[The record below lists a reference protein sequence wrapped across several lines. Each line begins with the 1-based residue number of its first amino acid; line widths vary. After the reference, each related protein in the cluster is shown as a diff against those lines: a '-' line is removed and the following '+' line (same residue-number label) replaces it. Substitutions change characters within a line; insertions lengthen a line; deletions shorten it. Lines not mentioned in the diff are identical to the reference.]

1 MAEPDAVQA
10 TNVHVRFGKRV
21 VLENF
26 NLRVAAGESVAIV
39 GPSGVGKSTFLS
51 CVLGLVRPQKGSVHV
66 CGAEIQKLTRNKRA
80 LFRADH
86 VGVIFQHG
94 ELIDDL
100 TAAENV
106 ALPGLLSRGDRE
118 ALTRAEEVLHGL
130 GVPSAT
136 RADSL
141 SGGEYQRTALAR
153 ALVNRPELIVADEP
167 TGSLDAELRDVAMD
181 LLIDTAAENGSALL
195 VVTHD
200 PAVAARANRT
210 VDLGS
215 SANAGP
221 DL

>member
-51 CVLGLVRPQKGSVHV
+51 CVLGLVRPQKGSVQV

-118 ALTRAEEVLHGL
+118 ALTRAEEVLHRL

>member
-118 ALTRAEEVLHGL
+118 ALTRAEEVLHRL

>member
-21 VLENF
+21 VLKDF
-26 NLRVAAGESVAIV
+26 NLWVTAGESVAIV

-51 CVLGLVRPQKGSVHV
+51 CVLGLVRPQKGSVQV
-66 CGAEIQKLTRNKRA
+66 CGTEIQKLTRNKRA

-94 ELIDDL
+94 ELLDDL

-106 ALPGLLSRGDRE
+106 ALPSLLGRGDQQ
-118 ALTRAEEVLHGL
+118 AFTRAEEVLHRL

-136 RADSL
+136 AASSL

-153 ALVNRPELIVADEP
+153 ALVNQPELIVADEP
-167 TGSLDAELRDVAMD
+167 TGSLDAELRDVAMN
-181 LLIDTAAENGSALL
+181 LLIDTAAETGSALL
-195 VVTHD
+195 MVTHD
-200 PAVAARANRT
+200 PAVASRANRT
-210 VDLGS
+210 VHIGS
-215 SANAGP
+215 SAN
-221 DL
+221 